1 MRPVLCIGGVV
12 VALAA
17 TATAAAA
24 QATVIYAPDFDPD
37 RFVLTT
43 DPQAIGLT
51 ESARPLAAGR
61 YAAGLALRA
70 GGAPLRVCV
79 EDMATGACT
88 TEGDLVAGRLGADL
102 VAAVG
107 FGRFGLHAQ
116 LPIVLHQGSD
126 FDAAANGSDLAAA
139 AFGDLRVGGKALLWQ
154 RGAVAVGWDLTASL
168 PTGGGDNFVGD
179 AGTVIENRALA
190 DWRRGRIAVGAGLGY
205 AWRSS
210 PARLGELYVGDEVLW
225 SLAAGYQVTPQATAG
240 LALFGRIG
248 VADDPAP
255 VMAPGTLGWEERPAE
270 VLASGTYRLS
280 ARLALEAGAGTALD
294 AGYGAAPYRVMAGVR
309 WSGQPA
315 ARPARPA
322 VVVTPPPAVVTPEV
336 AVIAPPPPEPPPAE
350 PAPPAPEPAPEP
362 VVATIVDDHIAIPD
376 RVHFASGTA
385 DLAAESAAVLDAVV
399 AILRA
404 HPAMRIEIAGHTD
417 ARASA
422 KWNQQLSQRRAEA
435 VRAYLVAHG
444 VDGDRLT
451 AVGYGEGQPLAPTRS
466 SEADA
471 ANRRVEFVILP

>member
-51 ESARPLAAGR
+51 ESARPLASGR

-70 GGAPLRVCV
+70 GGAPLRICV
-79 EDMATGACT
+79 EDMASGACT
-88 TEGDLVAGRLGADL
+88 TEGDLVANRVGADL
-102 VAAVG
+102 VGAIG

-116 LPIVLHQGSD
+116 LPIVLHQASD
-126 FDAAANGSDLAAA
+126 FAAAANGSDLAAA
-139 AFGDLRVGGKALLWQ
+139 AVGDLRVGGKALLWQ
-154 RGAVAVGWDLTASL
+154 RGAVGLGWDLTASL

-190 DWRRGRIAVGAGLGY
+190 DWRRGRVAVGAGLGF
-205 AWRSS
+205 AWRSTA
-210 PARLGELYVGDEVLW
+210 ARLGELYVGDEVLW
-225 SLAAGYQVTPQATAG
+225 SVAAGYQVTPQATAG
-240 LALFGRIG
+240 LAVFGRIG
-248 VADDPAP
+248 VASDPAP

-280 ARLALEAGAGTALD
+280 ARLAVEAGAGTALD

-315 ARPARPA
+315 PRAPRAA
-322 VVVTPPPAVVTPEV
+322 VVVAPPPAVAPTEV
-336 AVIAPPPPEPPPAE
+336 AVIEPPPAE
-350 PAPPAPEPAPEP
+350 PTPPPPEPTPEP
-362 VVATIVDDHIAIPD
+362 DPTPAVATIVDDHIAIPD
-376 RVHFASGTA
+376 RIHFASGTA
-385 DLAAESAAVLDAVV
+385 DLAAESTPVLDAV
-399 AILRA
+399 ADILRA
-404 HPAMRIEIAGHTD
+404 HPTMRIQIAGHTD

-422 KWNQQLSQRRAEA
+422 KWNQRLSQRRADA
-435 VRAYLVAHG
+435 VLAYLVAHG
-444 VDGDRLT
+444 IAGDRLT
-451 AVGYGEGQPLAPTRS
+451 AIGYGEEQPLTPTRGA
-466 SEADA
+466 EADA
-471 ANRRVEFVILP
+471 ANRRVEFIILP